1 MRKSFTTLFSS
12 LLLTLFA
19 QTPVFAQTVAVQ
31 YPAKTIR
38 LVVPFPAGSATDT
51 IARILG
57 NGLSISLGQ
66 SVIVE
71 NKAGADGALAASE
84 VVKAAADG
92 YTLLVATNSPMA
104 GVPALRKQPPYDS
117 VRDFTPISMIGRY
130 TFFLYANAQTPFNTI
145 QELITYAKANPG
157 KLAYA
162 TGNTTGIVATA
173 QFASLAGNL
182 NMLQVPYK
190 GEPAGVIDLVS
201 NRVQLMISTPFTA
214 GVHAAEGKLKALA
227 ITLPS
232 RSPLAPNIPTFAE
245 AGVKGFSIESW
256 AALYSPASLPPA
268 VLERLNT
275 AVNAVL
281 NRPDIKEQ
289 LAQKQFLPQGSTSA
303 ALGTFT
309 KEQVAT
315 YTKILRDAGVQ
326 PD

>member
-19 QTPVFAQTVAVQ
+19 QTPAFAQTAAAQ
-31 YPAKTIR
+31 YPTKTIR

-57 NGLSISLGQ
+57 NGLSTGLGQ
-66 SVIVE
+66 PVIVE
-71 NKAGADGALAASE
+71 NKAGADGALAAAE
-84 VVKAAADG
+84 VVKAAPDG

-104 GVPALRKQPPYDS
+104 GVPALRKQPPYDP

-145 QELITYAKANPG
+145 QELITYAKTNPG

-182 NMLQVPYK
+182 NMLHVPYK

-227 ITLPS
+227 ITLPR
-232 RSPLAPNIPTFAE
+232 RSPLSPEVPTFAE
-245 AGVKGFSIESW
+245 AGVQGFSVESW
-256 AALYSPASLPPA
+256 AALYAPAGLPPA
-268 VLERLNT
+268 LAERLNT
-275 AVNAVL
+275 EVNAVL
-281 NRPDIKEQ
+281 NRVDIKTQ
-289 LAQKQFLPQGSTSA
+289 LSEKQFLTQGSTA
-303 ALGTFT
+303 ASLGAFT
-309 KEQVAT
+309 KEQAAT
-315 YTKILRDAGVQ
+315 YVKILREAGVQ
-326 PD
+326 PE